1 MKSII
6 MYLILFIASI
16 SAIFSFYYYMVK
28 WDQELKNKD
37 KRKKFYDNLK
47 DKNYID

>member
-1 MKSII
+1 MKSLI
-6 MYLILFIASI
+6 MYLMLFIGSI
-16 SAIFSFYYYMVK
+16 SAMFAFYYYVVK

-47 DKNYID
+47 DKTHLN